1 MRTIC
6 AGNGDCASNDARAL
20 PDGETGRLWLPARKS
35 MIALTL
41 RSLSMRSL
49 VPPYSLLV
57 VLMLAIFQPAHGQS
71 VREYNDREYGYS
83 FKHPTTWKLQP
94 MPEGEANKDIRVMLQ
109 GPNSSSFMV
118 IVDSTQKTLKKTDFE
133 NPADRTQRVGE
144 MMQQTIAQ
152 IYRTI
157 SANIKALDMKV
168 GERRDLSNSAGVKYY
183 VATFHTMKAGK
194 PIIVAGIHAF
204 PFDKDYSINFTL
216 TSFWDP
222 AATQENEM
230 LTEVFNSFRLMGEP
244 PTGSGAAKSPEAKP
258 GSR

>member
-1 MRTIC
+1 MRF
-6 AGNGDCASNDARAL
+6 
-20 PDGETGRLWLPARKS
+20 
-35 MIALTL
+35 
-41 RSLSMRSL
+41 L
-49 VPPYSLLV
+49 VPACGLLV
-57 VLMLAIFQPAHGQS
+57 VLMLAELQPANAQINLQD
-71 VREYNDREYGYS
+71 YYDREYGY
-83 FKHPTTWKLQP
+83 FLKHPTTWKIQP
-94 MPEGEANKDIRVMLQ
+94 MPEGDAHKDIRLTLQ
-109 GPNSSSFMV
+109 GPNKSSFMV
-118 IVDSTQKTLKKTDFE
+118 IIDRTQKTLQKTDFE
-133 NPADRTQRVGE
+133 NPADRTGRVGE

-168 GERRDLSNSAGVKYY
+168 GERRDLSNDAGVKYY

-244 PTGSGAAKSPEAKP
+244 PASSGAAKSPGAKAE
-258 GSR
+258 SR